1 MPETTAPE
9 TPAGFD
15 PGTGLCNL
23 GLGLKDN
30 PEFHVPTGTSG
41 VADLP
46 GFNSMITLG
55 LSKNFLGTEY
65 FQASTTLHE
74 LGHTMGLWHGGAPP
88 VLTASTTIRPR
99 HGV

>member
-1 MPETTAPE
+1 MPIGA
-9 TPAGFD
+9 
-15 PGTGLCNL
+15 
-23 GLGLKDN
+23 
-30 PEFHVPTGTSG
+30 SG

-74 LGHTMGLWHGGAPP
+74 LGHTMELWHGGAPP
-88 VLTASTTIRPR
+88 KFTDASTATACT
-99 HGV
+99 